1 MITLEKE
8 ELPDSNWNKRLESSG
23 LGTIYQAAEIAQH
36 HIHEGRKPLCLK
48 FISDNEGIAGQL
60 LMSEYE
66 RFTNTSLK
74 TNILKKIPNIKK
86 MSFSWTYGPI
96 IFDRTSSNEIYS
108 VLSKFLISSKHI
120 VSGWQHPL
128 YTDGIDGLD
137 KKFKLMPWS
146 TFIIDLT
153 LSKDE
158 LYSNIDK
165 HSGRKNIERA
175 TQRGV
180 VVEEINDE
188 NFIEYAKLR
197 QAQETDSN
205 EKSDLEQ
212 RKEWWHSVK
221 KLGYLGLLAKKDSN
235 AVSGILFS
243 AFNGH
248 IIEVGVARSP
258 EDSKN
263 NLYSQDLLKW
273 KIIEW
278 GKNNNMKYYNLAGF
292 NPNPQSK
299 KEEGIFK
306 YKKKWGGKRYDFW
319 RIVGR

>member
-1 MITLEKE
+1 MITIQKD
-8 ELPDSNWNKRLESSG
+8 ELPDSGWNERLVSSG
-23 LGTIYQAAEIAQH
+23 LGTIYQASEIAQH

-48 FISDNEGIAGQL
+48 FVRDNGDIVGQL

-66 RFTNTSLK
+66 RFANNTLR
-74 TNILKKIPNIKK
+74 TTILKKVPNMKK
-86 MSFSWTYGPI
+86 MSFTWTYGPV
-96 IFDRTSSNEIYS
+96 IFDKTSNNEIYS
-108 VLSKFLISSKHI
+108 VLGKFLLSSKHI
-120 VSGWQHPL
+120 ASGWQHPL
-128 YTDGIDGLD
+128 YTEGVAGLD
-137 KKFKLMPWS
+137 KKFKLLPWS

-158 LYSNIDK
+158 LYNNIEK

-175 TQRGV
+175 AQRGV
-180 VVEEINDE
+180 VTEQITDE
-188 NFIEYAKLR
+188 NFVEYAKLR
-197 QAQETDSN
+197 QTQESNSN
-205 EKSDLEQ
+205 ESLDLEQ
-212 RKEWWHSVK
+212 RKEWWSSVK
-221 KLGYLGLLAKKDSN
+221 KLGYLGFLAKKDGN

-243 AFNGH
+243 AFGGH

-278 GKNNNMKYYNLAGF
+278 GKNNDMKYYNLAGF
-292 NPNPQSK
+292 NPNPQSP

-319 RIVGR
+319 RIIGR

>member
-1 MITLEKE
+1 MITIQKD
-8 ELPDSNWNKRLESSG
+8 ELPDSGWNERLVSSG

-48 FISDNEGIAGQL
+48 FVRDNGDIVGQL

-66 RFTNTSLK
+66 RFTNNTLK
-74 TNILKKIPNIKK
+74 TSVLKKIPNMKK
-86 MSFSWTYGPI
+86 MSFTWTYGPV
-96 IFDRTSSNEIYS
+96 IFDKTLNNEIYS
-108 VLSKFLISSKHI
+108 VLGKFLISSKHI
-120 VSGWQHPL
+120 SSGWQHPL
-128 YTDGIDGLD
+128 YTEGVVGLD
-137 KKFKLMPWS
+137 KKFKLVPWS

-153 LSKDE
+153 LSNDE
-158 LYSNIDK
+158 LYGNIEK

-175 TQRGV
+175 AQRGV
-180 VVEEINDE
+180 VVEQINDE
-188 NFIEYAKLR
+188 NFVEYAKLR
-197 QAQETDSN
+197 KAQETSTN
-205 EKSDLEQ
+205 ENSDLEQ
-212 RKEWWHSVK
+212 RKEWWSSVK
-221 KLGYLGLLAKKDSN
+221 KLGYLGFLAKKDGN

-243 AFNGH
+243 AFGGH

-278 GKNNNMKYYNLAGF
+278 GKNNDMKYYNLAGF
-292 NPNPQSK
+292 NPNPQSP

-319 RIVGR
+319 RILGR